1 MLVRASNALRGPR
14 ALFRPPSYA
23 RYGNVIKEE
32 PEQMQMQKPKGKRTT
47 RPWPSGLQVPGPRAA
62 HPIPADPS
70 AKYTVIKIP
79 NTSTAFSSWPTL
91 NKFKPALQ
99 PRASRTIPPGAK
111 SGVQAT
117 VDTDMEMAI
126 LPYLYNDLGV
136 LFFEGPQWE
145 QVRIMANILQS
156 VECEECRLPKRD
168 WTTGNAS
175 FEVKYDKW
183 NVYRI
188 KLNARK
194 HTEITFQMKRG
205 KKRSIKPNGL
215 YDLTNIALEKWKAD
229 GIGGPVPV
237 EPVPGSINM
246 YIVNHAGGPGLTND
260 TINGS
265 YLPQLHVYVATGIRG
280 NTIYMSIEFHT
291 VGTRRLVGVT
301 NLKLSPTFEIPLTKD
316 TAEKPPQ
323 GVDKTTNFDQTFASV
338 EEKIKASRKG
348 DTRSLKQASQ
358 PPPTHASSIGT
369 LGELYEKLVPCN
381 TKRNSE
387 IYRRA
392 MFKVYKLEHKL
403 WAQRKR
409 TLKKEKKVQLRTK
422 SFTRRHER
430 RLAAVAQ
437 IEEKYLDA
445 GGEA

>member
-1 MLVRASNALRGPR
+1 MSVRASNALRGPR

-23 RYGNVIKEE
+23 RYGNTIKAE

-47 RPWPSGLQVPGPRAA
+47 RPWPSALLAPGARSAR
-62 HPIPADPS
+62 PIPADPS
-70 AKYTVIKIP
+70 AKYTIIKIP
-79 NTSTAFSSWPTL
+79 NTSAAFSSWPTL

-99 PRASRTIPPGAK
+99 PRASGTIPPGAK

-117 VDTDMEMAI
+117 VNTDMEMAI

-136 LFFEGPQWE
+136 LIFEGPQWE

-175 FEVKYDKW
+175 FEVTYDKW

-188 KLNARK
+188 ELNARK
-194 HTEITFQMKRG
+194 HTEITFQKNHG
-205 KKRSIKPNGL
+205 KKCSIKPNGL

-246 YIVNHAGGPGLTND
+246 YIVNHIGGPGLAND

-265 YLPQLHVYVATGIRG
+265 FLPQLHVYVATGIRD
-280 NTIYMSIEFHT
+280 NTVYMSIEFHT

-301 NLKLSPTFEIPLTKD
+301 NLKLSPTFKIPSTKD

-323 GVDKTTNFDQTFASV
+323 VVDKTTDFDQKSASI
-338 EEKIKASRKG
+338 EEKIKARGKG
-348 DTRSLKQASQ
+348 DTFPLKQAYR
-358 PPPTHASSIGT
+358 PPPTHASGIET
-369 LGELYEKLVPCN
+369 PKELYEKLTPSN
-381 TKRNSE
+381 TNRNSE
-387 IYRRA
+387 VYRRA

-409 TLKKEKKVQLRTK
+409 TLDKEKKVQRK
-422 SFTRRHER
+422 QER
-430 RLAAVAQ
+430 RLAAVCQ

-445 GGEA
+445 DGEA